1 MIIIKIFLIGVVL
14 YLMGTILD
22 NLDFGIGRFIT
33 LIGEICVILP
43 VFLILVITICITV

>member
-22 NLDFGIGRFIT
+22 NLEFGIGRFIT

-43 VFLILVITICITV
+43 VFLILIIMICITV